1 MNEIIYNILIGTGF
15 ASVLIV
21 SCTATYCKYKIIHDY
36 FNNKNKLQRPETEI
50 VENDEGVI

>member
-1 MNEIIYNILIGTGF
+1 MNETIYNILIGTGI

-21 SCTATYCKYKIIHDY
+21 SCTSTYCKYKIIHDY
-36 FNNKNKLQRPETEI
+36 FNNKNKLERPETEI